1 MKLTIW
7 DGFKLGAWLITS
19 FLAALMAVVYLID
32 YKDSTMSIMF
42 YFNKIFIIIFM
53 WILLYLFKFL
63 FKKLSALKKN

>member
-19 FLAALMAVVYLID
+19 FLVVLMIVVYLID
-32 YKDSTMSIMF
+32 YRDSTMDIMF
-42 YFNKIFIIIFM
+42 YFNKIFIIILI

-63 FKKLSALKKN
+63 FRKLSVLKKN